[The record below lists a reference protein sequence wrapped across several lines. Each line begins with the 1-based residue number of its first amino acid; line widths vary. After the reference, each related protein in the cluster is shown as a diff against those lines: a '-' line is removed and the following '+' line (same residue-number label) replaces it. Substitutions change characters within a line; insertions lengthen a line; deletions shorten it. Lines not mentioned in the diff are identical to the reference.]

1 MAYLVKSPG
10 SCGEFIQ
17 GYMDGYSF
25 MVTCPVNR
33 YSYAMSAMKSC
44 GSSGALPPKSETAR
58 IRTLFRWGRDPAEVP
73 VRLSS
78 FIPAGK
84 GMASSTA
91 DISAVCQAA
100 ALACGH
106 VLAPREI
113 AETALSIEPSDAT
126 FFRGIVE
133 FDYRKGTVISEW
145 GRCPEMM
152 ILVFDCGGQ
161 IDTMQFNRRTDL
173 TELQKRNE
181 PVVREAAALFRE
193 GLHTGS
199 VSLIGRAAT
208 MSAFANQSILCKEQ
222 LPRLY
227 QSGRQAGSMGVIA
240 AHSGTVLGLIFPPG
254 TEPEKTVSAV
264 LADFQEGLE
273 YLDCVSLVNEG
284 LTYKECDD
292 NEFPSGPSRR

>member
-1 MAYLVKSPG
+1 M
-10 SCGEFIQ
+10 
-17 GYMDGYSF
+17 
-25 MVTCPVNR
+25 
-33 YSYAMSAMKSC
+33 
-44 GSSGALPPKSETAR
+44 
-58 IRTLFRWGRDPAEVP
+58 
-73 VRLSS
+73 
-78 FIPAGK
+78 
-84 GMASSTA
+84 
-91 DISAVCQAA
+91 
-100 ALACGH
+100 
-106 VLAPREI
+106 
-113 AETALSIEPSDAT
+113 
-126 FFRGIVE
+126 
-133 FDYRKGTVISEW
+133 ISEW

-199 VSLIGRAAT
+199 VSLIAGAAT
-208 MSAFANQSILCKEQ
+208 MSAFANQSILCKKQ

-240 AHSGTVLGLIFPPG
+240 AHSALCWADFPPG